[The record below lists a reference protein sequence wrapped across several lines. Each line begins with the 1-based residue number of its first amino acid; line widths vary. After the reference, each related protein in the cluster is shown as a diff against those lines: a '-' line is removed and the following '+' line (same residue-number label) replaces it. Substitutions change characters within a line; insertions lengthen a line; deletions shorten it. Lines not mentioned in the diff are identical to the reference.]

1 MAAEIDPEPKL
12 EIAHILTMD
21 VVEYSTLFITQQRE
35 VMQELNQVVRQSA
48 PFRQGE
54 ADGKLVRL
62 PTGDGMAL
70 VFLDDPEA
78 PLQCA
83 LEISAGIKEHPNI
96 RLRMGIHSGP
106 VSQTV
111 DVNDRSNLAGAG
123 LDIAQRVMDCGDA
136 GHILLSKHVA
146 DDLEPYAR
154 WHGHLH
160 ELGEHEV
167 KHGRKISLVNFY
179 TNEVG
184 NPEVPKIIRN
194 ARAVPAGTRRS
205 LAARTAALLALGA
218 LALLALILWGEF
230 GWGGRGGARAP
241 AAPEKSI
248 AVLPF
253 QNMSEEKEN
262 AFFSDG
268 IQDDVLTSLA
278 KIHDLKVISRTSVMA
293 YRDTAGRNLR
303 EIGQA
308 LGVVNILEGSVRR
321 IADRV
326 LIHVRLTDSRN
337 ARQIWAE
344 RYDRTL
350 ADSLTLQGEC
360 ATEIATALRARLS
373 PEEKASIETKPT
385 MNAEAYDA
393 YLRGLAFEARNYSAG
408 ALEKMTGYYRR
419 AVELDPNFAQAWAR
433 LSRADARTYFSGNDK
448 SFARRDA
455 AERAL
460 NASQRL
466 QPGSPETMLAQAYYQ
481 YWVLRDYELARAT
494 FGRVQKVLPGTSE
507 IPSALARIARR
518 QGRWDESTAHWRQAL
533 AVDPRN
539 SEWLTDAAWTYSML
553 RQYEP
558 ALEMY
563 NEALE
568 LLPNDPDLI
577 ASIAQIYQAEGNLEQ
592 AGKSLAGVNAYSP
605 SAQAFIIKII
615 QLFLERRYDEAMQ
628 LLELRLTEP
637 PADMS
642 DFERGYDQQLLA
654 FAQEFAGDT
663 ASAKATARQARQ
675 SLETVCRKEPDNAN
689 SAATLSRALALLG
702 EKEAALKEAARAM
715 TLRPSANDAVMGP
728 AYEENSAIVQARV
741 GETSQAISTLQH
753 LLEIPYNSFLYGNAA
768 LTPAL
773 LRLDPTW
780 DPLRADPRFQKLCE
794 EINP

>member
-1 MAAEIDPEPKL
+1 
-12 EIAHILTMD
+12 
-21 VVEYSTLFITQQRE
+21 
-35 VMQELNQVVRQSA
+35 
-48 PFRQGE
+48 
-54 ADGKLVRL
+54 
-62 PTGDGMAL
+62 
-70 VFLDDPEA
+70 
-78 PLQCA
+78 
-83 LEISAGIKEHPNI
+83 
-96 RLRMGIHSGP
+96 
-106 VSQTV
+106 
-111 DVNDRSNLAGAG
+111 
-123 LDIAQRVMDCGDA
+123 
-136 GHILLSKHVA
+136 
-146 DDLEPYAR
+146 
-154 WHGHLH
+154 
-160 ELGEHEV
+160 
-167 KHGRKISLVNFY
+167 
-179 TNEVG
+179 
-184 NPEVPKIIRN
+184 
-194 ARAVPAGTRRS
+194 
-205 LAARTAALLALGA
+205 
-218 LALLALILWGEF
+218 
-230 GWGGRGGARAP
+230 
-241 AAPEKSI
+241 
-248 AVLPF
+248 
-253 QNMSEEKEN
+253 MSEEKEN

-433 LSRADARTYFSGNDK
+433 LSRADARMYFSGNDK

-702 EKEAALKEAARAM
+702 EKEAALKEAERAM

>member
-1 MAAEIDPEPKL
+1 MAAETDPEPKL

-205 LAARTAALLALGA
+205 LAARKAALLAAGA

-253 QNMSEEKEN
+253 QNMSEEKDS
-262 AFFSDG
+262 AFFADG

-303 EIGQA
+303 EIGRA

-702 EKEAALKEAARAM
+702 EKEAALKEAERAM

>member
-1 MAAEIDPEPKL
+1 MAAETDPEPKL

-184 NPEVPKIIRN
+184 NPEVPKIIKN

-205 LAARTAALLALGA
+205 LAARKAALLALGA

-518 QGRWDESTAHWRQAL
+518 QGRWDESTASKR
-533 AVDPRN
+533 
-539 SEWLTDAAWTYSML
+539 
-553 RQYEP
+553 
-558 ALEMY
+558 
-563 NEALE
+563 
-568 LLPNDPDLI
+568 
-577 ASIAQIYQAEGNLEQ
+577 
-592 AGKSLAGVNAYSP
+592 SP
-605 SAQAFIIKII
+605 
-615 QLFLERRYDEAMQ
+615 
-628 LLELRLTEP
+628 P
-637 PADMS
+637 
-642 DFERGYDQQLLA
+642 
-654 FAQEFAGDT
+654 
-663 ASAKATARQARQ
+663 
-675 SLETVCRKEPDNAN
+675 
-689 SAATLSRALALLG
+689 
-702 EKEAALKEAARAM
+702 
-715 TLRPSANDAVMGP
+715 
-728 AYEENSAIVQARV
+728 
-741 GETSQAISTLQH
+741 
-753 LLEIPYNSFLYGNAA
+753 
-768 LTPAL
+768 
-773 LRLDPTW
+773 
-780 DPLRADPRFQKLCE
+780 
-794 EINP
+794 

>member
-1 MAAEIDPEPKL
+1 MAAETDPEPKL

-205 LAARTAALLALGA
+205 LAARKAALLALGA

-253 QNMSEEKEN
+253 QNMSEEKDS
-262 AFFSDG
+262 AFFADG

-702 EKEAALKEAARAM
+702 EKEAALKEAERAM